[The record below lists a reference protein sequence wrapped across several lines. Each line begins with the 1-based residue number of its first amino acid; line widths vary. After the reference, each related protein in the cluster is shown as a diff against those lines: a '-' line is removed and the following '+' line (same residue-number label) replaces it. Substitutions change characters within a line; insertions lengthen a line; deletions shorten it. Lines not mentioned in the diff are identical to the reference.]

1 MKDSASAAYV
11 SVMNETNG
19 QMASINETMLESK
32 VAAFKKQVQDAK
44 LSLQKMTRDGEP
56 EEDIEKEKEYL
67 ATAETQLSNVEKR
80 LGSTQARN
88 EEKFADGEEQPN
100 WETYRLNIANDR

>member
-32 VAAFKKQVQDAK
+32 VAAFKKQVRDAK

-56 EEDIEKEKEYL
+56 EEDIEVEKEYL
-67 ATAETQLSNVEKR
+67 AAAETQLRNAAKR
-80 LGSTQARN
+80 LDEMQARN
-88 EEKFADGEEQPN
+88 KEKFADGEEPD
-100 WETYRLNIANDR
+100 WETYTRDHVDGS